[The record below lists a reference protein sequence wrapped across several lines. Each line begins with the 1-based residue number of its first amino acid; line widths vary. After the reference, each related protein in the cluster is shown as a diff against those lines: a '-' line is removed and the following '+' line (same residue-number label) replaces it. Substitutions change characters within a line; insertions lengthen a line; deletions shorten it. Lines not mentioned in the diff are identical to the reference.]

1 MNFILNEEQQMLADT
16 VARFVQTEY
25 DFEARRKHLAATA
38 NAAPGYSELLWSQLA
53 EMGLFGLNVP
63 EAFGGIG
70 AGPVETMIVMEALGR
85 GLVLEP
91 FLTTGVIA
99 ARLIATHGSAAQ
111 KDRFLGPIAA
121 GELRFA
127 LAAFEPQSRYDL
139 HDVATTATR
148 GGAGW
153 VLDGRKSV
161 VLHGDSA
168 DWLIVTARTRVA
180 PTADEGLTLLLVDAR
195 SPGITAQGFATID
208 GQRVAEIEF
217 EGVHVDAISTIGDV
231 DQGLQLIEW
240 AVDQG
245 LAALAAEAVGAMDR
259 LTELTCEHLATR
271 QQFGVAIGSFQA
283 LQHRAADMRIAV
295 EQARALALMAA
306 ARVDSGDARERRR
319 AASAAK
325 AMAGRCG
332 RFVGQQATQLHGGM
346 GMTDEMACGHYFKR
360 LTAIDMTWGNTE
372 HHVERYGELL

>member
-1 MNFILNEEQQMLADT
+1 MNFLYTEEQQMLADT
-16 VARFVQTEY
+16 VARFVQAEY
-25 DFEARRKHLAATA
+25 GFEARRKRLEASRRQ
-38 NAAPGYSELLWSQLA
+38 APGYSDALWTQLA
-53 EMGLFGLNVP
+53 ELGLFALNVP
-63 EAFGGIG
+63 EAHGGIG

-99 ARLIATHGSAAQ
+99 PRLIATHGSAAQ
-111 KDRFLGPIAA
+111 KDRYLGAIAT
-121 GELRFA
+121 GGLRFA
-127 LAAFEPQSRYDL
+127 LALLEPQSRFDL
-139 HDVATTATR
+139 DEVATTADR
-148 GGAGW
+148 ADGGWALHGA
-153 VLDGRKSV
+153 KAV

-168 DWLIVTARTRVA
+168 DRLIVSARTAAA
-180 PTADEGLTLLLVDAR
+180 PAGITLLLVDAR
-195 SPGITAQGFATID
+195 AAGVTMTGFPTLD
-208 GQRVAEIEF
+208 GQRAAEVRF
-217 EGVHVDAISTIGDV
+217 DGVHVDDADVLGDV
-231 DQGLQLIEW
+231 NQGLPLAEW

-245 LAALAAEAVGAMDR
+245 LAALAAESVGAMDK

-271 QQFGVAIGSFQA
+271 RQFGQAIGSFQA

-306 ARVDSGDARERRR
+306 ARVDSTDAKQRRA

-325 AMAGRCG
+325 AMAGRSG

-346 GMTDEMACGHYFKR
+346 GMTDELACGHYFKR
-360 LTAIDMTWGNTE
+360 LTAIDMTWGDSD

>member
-1 MNFILNEEQQMLADT
+1 MNFLYTEEQQMLADT
-16 VARFVQTEY
+16 VARFAQAEY
-25 DFEARRKHLAATA
+25 GFEARRKRLDASRRQ
-38 NAAPGYSELLWSQLA
+38 APGYSDALWTQLA
-53 EMGLFGLNVP
+53 ELGLFALNVP
-63 EAFGGIG
+63 ETHGGIG

-91 FLTTGVIA
+91 FLATGVIA
-99 ARLIATHGSAAQ
+99 PRLIAAHGSAAQ
-111 KDRFLGPIAA
+111 KDRYLGAIAA
-121 GELRFA
+121 GGLRFSLA
-127 LAAFEPQSRYDL
+127 LLEPQSRFDL
-139 HDVATTATR
+139 DEVATTAER
-148 GGAGW
+148 ADGGW
-153 VLDGRKSV
+153 VLHGAKAV

-168 DWLIVTARTRVA
+168 DRLIVSARTAAA
-180 PTADEGLTLLLVDAR
+180 PEGITLLLVDAR
-195 SPGITAQGFATID
+195 AVGVTMTGFPTLD
-208 GQRVAEIEF
+208 GQRAAEVRF
-217 EGVHVDAISTIGDV
+217 DGVRVDDADVLGDV
-231 DQGLQLIEW
+231 NQGLPLAEW

-245 LAALAAEAVGAMDR
+245 LAALAAESVGAMDK

-271 QQFGVAIGSFQA
+271 RQFGQAIGSFQA

-306 ARVDSGDARERRR
+306 ARVDSTDATQRRA

-325 AMAGRCG
+325 AMAGRSG

-346 GMTDEMACGHYFKR
+346 GMTDELACGHYFKR